1 MCDGFKKGLG
11 VFMGFE
17 ATSTKSADDAWHVL
31 ATLAATD
38 GSAANQRVAKLAA
51 PAAAKRDLAD
61 AVHAICS
68 IHGRYLFEDIARHGD
83 EQTSG
88 WFDRITAAFTVERAY
103 LAHLTAAA
111 GPLPSTPGQAE
122 ADAAFANQ
130 RHAFDMLA
138 RSDRKGCAIGSA
150 IALVLDW
157 QAIRSVLDAAAV
169 RFGVVAPASELPDA
183 ADLAAFVAT
192 ASDSPATQ
200 RAIAFGAQQV
210 FAQHR
215 GLWCLLESRASARN
229 HHG

>member
-1 MCDGFKKGLG
+1 MA
-11 VFMGFE
+11 FE
-17 ATSTKSADDAWHVL
+17 APSIKPDDAWQMLAVL
-31 ATLAATD
+31 AAAD
-38 GSAANQRVAKLAA
+38 GSAAHPRVAALAA
-51 PAAAKRDLAD
+51 PDSAKRDLAD

-68 IHGRYLFEDIARHGD
+68 VHGRYLFEGIALHRD
-83 EQTSG
+83 ERTTD
-88 WFDRITAAFTVERAY
+88 WFDRVTAAFIVERTY

-138 RSDRKGCAIGSA
+138 RSDRKGCAVGA
-150 IALVLDW
+150 AMALVLDW
-157 QAIRSVLDAAAV
+157 QAIRSVLDAAAT
-169 RFGVVAPASELPDA
+169 RFGVVAPVSGLHDRAE
-183 ADLAAFVAT
+183 LAAFAAT
-192 ASDSPATQ
+192 VSDSPATK

-215 GLWCLLESRASARN
+215 GLWSLLDARASARN